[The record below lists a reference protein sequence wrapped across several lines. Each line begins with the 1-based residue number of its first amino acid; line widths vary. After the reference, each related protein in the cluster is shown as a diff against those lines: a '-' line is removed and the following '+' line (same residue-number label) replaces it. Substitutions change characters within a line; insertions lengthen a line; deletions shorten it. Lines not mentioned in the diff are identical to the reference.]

1 MLETCTVSGFNT
13 ASILSLGHLQI
24 NVKLHLSGN
33 PIRDPWNRH
42 QPLTVHF
49 SHPYAPQQ
57 PVPDIHKYP
66 TDCTKSA
73 PVDELFCFFFLHFLR
88 FLCIYFM
95 VFMQKSQRS
104 FPRPSAM
111 LLSQISFGCNPA

>member
-42 QPLTVHF
+42 QPVTVHF
-49 SHPYAPQQ
+49 SHPYLLLYFFQSLSDGFVMAPHRRSNPQA
-57 PVPDIHKYP
+57 VLKD
-66 TDCTKSA
+66 KS
-73 PVDELFCFFFLHFLR
+73 P
-88 FLCIYFM
+88 
-95 VFMQKSQRS
+95 S
-104 FPRPSAM
+104 FSFSA
-111 LLSQISFGCNPA
+111 